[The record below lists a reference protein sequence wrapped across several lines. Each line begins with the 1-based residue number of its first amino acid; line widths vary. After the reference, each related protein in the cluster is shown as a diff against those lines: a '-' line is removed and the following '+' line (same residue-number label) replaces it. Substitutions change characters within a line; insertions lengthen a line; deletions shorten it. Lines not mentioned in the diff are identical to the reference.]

1 MGRAALSQPTI
12 PFGRHPFRRTA
23 PAASLPAMT
32 HAPVLRVYLEGSML
46 ETARAGSF
54 NFMAVLR
61 RTVEAAGWRV
71 EWHETGPM
79 ARAAAPTLEGY
90 ALFHM
95 EAPTHDRALTFR
107 RAYHYPFWQIEPVQQ
122 RWRFAVARARHDP
135 EAVDPGAA
143 RAFADRLR
151 ARVLPGPAP
160 RRGDTVLVPLQGHI
174 RRCRS
179 FQTMSP
185 ADMLEAVAATGRPT
199 VATLHPREAY
209 DAADHAALDRL
220 AARHPNLRIGGDTM
234 RLLRDCTFVA
244 TQNSAVAFDGYLLGK
259 PAVLFA
265 QIDFHH
271 IALNVS
277 ELGAEEALARAA
289 SHAPDFDRYLFW
301 FLQQNAINATRPD
314 AGARILAAM
323 RRGGWPIG
331 AAPGA

>member
-1 MGRAALSQPTI
+1 MGRATLSQPA
-12 PFGRHPFRRTA
+12 PFRHAA
-23 PAASLPAMT
+23 PPASLPAMT

-46 ETARAGSF
+46 ETVRAGSF
-54 NFMAVLR
+54 NFMNVLR
-61 RTVEAAGWRV
+61 QAVEGAGWRI
-71 EWHETGPM
+71 EWHQTGAM
-79 ARAAAPTLEGY
+79 ARMAAPLRDGY

-122 RWRFAVARARHDP
+122 RWRFAVAQSRY
-135 EAVDPGAA
+135 DPGTVDSQAA
-143 RAFADRLR
+143 RAFAQRLR
-151 ARVLPGPAP
+151 DRVLPGPPP

-185 ADMLEAVAATGRPT
+185 VEMLEAVAATGRPT
-199 VATLHPREAY
+199 IATLHPRESY
-209 DAADHAALDRL
+209 DDADHAALARL
-220 AARHPNLRIGGDTM
+220 ATLYPNLRIGGDTA
-234 RLLRDCTFVA
+234 RLIRDCAFVA

-259 PAVLFA
+259 PAVLFG

-271 IALNVS
+271 IGLNVAD
-277 ELGAEEALARAA
+277 LGAREALAQAE

-331 AAPGA
+331 TAPGT